1 MNHHPTTLSVCCA
14 TFYREGV
21 LLYGR
26 HIFPSFFSHLRFA
39 EVFSTRRK
47 WNSMRKI
54 YIKKKRGRVKERR
67 WWRWIVY
74 ITRTR
79 REKEK
84 YIIVCSKKKRR
95 RKRDVLGSSLESDL
109 YSFVGSCATLQ
120 ESFLRNIGERGGGG
134 GEKSRLFKT
143 RKSPWKGRFSGLH
156 FSVTGGYHS
165 LHDPTS
171 GRGE

>member
-1 MNHHPTTLSVCCA
+1 M
-14 TFYREGV
+14 
-21 LLYGR
+21 
-26 HIFPSFFSHLRFA
+26 
-39 EVFSTRRK
+39 
-47 WNSMRKI
+47 
-54 YIKKKRGRVKERR
+54 
-67 WWRWIVY
+67 Y

-120 ESFLRNIGERGGGG
+120 ESFLRNIGEKGGGG